1 MKRGVFLVPS
11 VVSYV
16 GRELQI
22 TYLLN
27 YTARSE
33 DKSFDLNINQKIAK

>member
-1 MKRGVFLVPS
+1 MPS

-16 GRELQI
+16 GHELQI
-22 TYLLN
+22 TYLLTYLLN